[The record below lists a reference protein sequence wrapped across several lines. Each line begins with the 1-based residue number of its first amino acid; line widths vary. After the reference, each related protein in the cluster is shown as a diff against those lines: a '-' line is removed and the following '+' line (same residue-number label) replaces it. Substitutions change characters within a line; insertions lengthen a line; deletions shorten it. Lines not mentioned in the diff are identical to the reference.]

1 MIKVFSVLD
10 DLDMASFVVDWST
23 PVACTSALKLTKKLL
38 VLDGENPPLVNTD
51 LDELYKKAKVGMKV
65 LLREKILSE
74 VWAGIIESKWG
85 KY

>member
-38 VLDGENPPLVNTD
+38 VLD
-51 LDELYKKAKVGMKV
+51 ELYKKAKVGMKV